1 MKKCYVIVLLMISFL
16 MVGCGK
22 NQVVCTKKTTANEK
36 TINEEVIAELDSDNK
51 VTSVYGSYIFD
62 DEEMAKTYCDTFK
75 TVLGKEF
82 SDKISCSNK
91 KVTIKDLDKMQEDVE
106 ESKKVIGMSKEEFV
120 KLEGET
126 GHICE

>member
-51 VTSVYGSYIFD
+51 VTSVYG
-62 DEEMAKTYCDTFK
+62 
-75 TVLGKEF
+75 
-82 SDKISCSNK
+82 
-91 KVTIKDLDKMQEDVE
+91 
-106 ESKKVIGMSKEEFV
+106 
-120 KLEGET
+120 
-126 GHICE
+126 